1 MTVLTSLKASEV
13 TVAMMLPVERFLEYI
28 AVRHGAVCLREGVG
42 LVLDAEHGQILLPA
56 VLHGPLSAGCYTDDR
71 SFTDGKDFAIDL
83 VQAFTLE
90 DDVKLLMGL
99 MDMEESAV
107 LAWDQ
112 RLETQLAAC
121 RTDGL
126 ADEDFPMEDSRSH
139 REFIAD
145 DLIP

>member
-1 MTVLTSLKASEV
+1 M
-13 TVAMMLPVERFLEYI
+13 
-28 AVRHGAVCLREGVG
+28 G
-42 LVLDAEHGQILLPA
+42 
-56 VLHGPLSAGCYTDDR
+56 LSASVKALALYWMQSMVRFSFPLFYTDDR

-99 MDMEESAV
+99 MGMEESAV

-112 RLETQLAAC
+112 RLETQFAAC